1 MFGLLFHLLF
11 SGICHRAV
19 AMCGSIGV
27 ANKCTAFR
35 WMTADTVVS
44 EYKVVKHKKFEYG
57 GMVVIRLK
65 LLCDCHVH
73 RYR

>member
-1 MFGLLFHLLF
+1 MVMASVCRKLGGHVFGWLFHLLF

-44 EYKVVKHKKFEYG
+44 EYKVVKHKK
-57 GMVVIRLK
+57 L
-65 LLCDCHVH
+65 
-73 RYR
+73 